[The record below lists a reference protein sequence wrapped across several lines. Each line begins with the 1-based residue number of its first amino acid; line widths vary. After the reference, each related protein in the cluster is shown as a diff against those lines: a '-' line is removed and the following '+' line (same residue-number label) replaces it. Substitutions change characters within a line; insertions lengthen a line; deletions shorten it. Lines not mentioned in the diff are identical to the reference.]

1 MPFFWAIIMSDDDMY
16 RPLVGSI
23 VGFVIMIVVWA
34 WRGIRPE
41 KGRRSDKEKIE
52 WNKWY
57 LSNIQIFNT
66 RYFIT
71 YFMVR

>member
-1 MPFFWAIIMSDDDMY
+1 MEFIDEIQGIITLSAMPFFWAIIMSDDDMY

-23 VGFVIMIVVWA
+23 VGFVIMILVWV

-52 WNKWY
+52 
-57 LSNIQIFNT
+57 
-66 RYFIT
+66 
-71 YFMVR
+71 

>member
-1 MPFFWAIIMSDDDMY
+1 MEFIDEIQGIITLSAMPFFWAIIMSDDDMY

-52 WNKWY
+52 
-57 LSNIQIFNT
+57 
-66 RYFIT
+66 
-71 YFMVR
+71 